1 MQQWYSCPQ
10 CRQYVQHGQ
19 LSCQYCGCRF
29 NWPTAPKAENTGPFS
44 KYWWINSPWAKI
56 FAALILIPVIIGV
69 VALASGKDDSKSQPT
84 PQSPSITATEA
95 AYASS
100 VANNASKIGTAID
113 SIIEIFEDPD
123 MGDSTWQV
131 KVGARLGALQYWIKE
146 ARKMT
151 PPPSMQAIHTK
162 YTEGLDHYYN
172 FADLMD
178 QAVKTVDQT
187 YVTKAMT
194 EFKAGT
200 TCINETTEMLS
211 EFNTGIK

>member
-19 LSCQYCGCRF
+19 PNCQYCGCRF
-29 NWPTAPKAENTGPFS
+29 NWPAAPKAENMGPFS
-44 KYWWINSPWAKI
+44 KHWWIHSPVPKI
-56 FAALILIPVIIGV
+56 VIGV
-69 VALASGKDDSKSQPT
+69 LFFWVMVAIVYNSTSKSSPPT
-84 PQSPSITATEA
+84 SQTELTSSEAT
-95 AYASS
+95 YAS
-100 VANNASKIGTAID
+100 AASDSADKIGTAIGD
-113 SIIEIFEDPD
+113 ITDLLEDPE
-123 MGDSTWQV
+123 GSAAWQV

-151 PPPSMQAIHTK
+151 PPASMQSIHSK
-162 YTEGLDHYYN
+162 YMEGLDHYYQ
-172 FADLMD
+172 FADYMD
-178 QAVKTVDQT
+178 LAVKTVDQT

-211 EFNTGIK
+211 EFKTSREK